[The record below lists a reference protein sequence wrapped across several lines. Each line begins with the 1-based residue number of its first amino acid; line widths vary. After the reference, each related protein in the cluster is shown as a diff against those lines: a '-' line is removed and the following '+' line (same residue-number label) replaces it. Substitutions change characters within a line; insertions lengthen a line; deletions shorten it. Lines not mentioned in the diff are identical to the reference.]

1 MCALTLNCIR
11 KCCDIDR
18 RAQERSRFFVANAL
32 RFFYRHLDAGTHYP
46 EAMSGAVRSSVGSDA
61 DEDGWI
67 PIDDALRAARGVM
80 RSGQMVHA
88 ANFQLYHSMNALQI
102 LDPKMDVGMAPPAGE
117 APMKS
122 LAALIT
128 EGRAPLDLPDEDQTR
143 VFDALL
149 ACEATWHRGQALATT
164 VYTCLYMHDAER
176 LEGCR
181 GPVMRAYFDATRSAV
196 ATVRHAVSLGDVWEE
211 EDFVL
216 HVAGFDVGAA
226 ACGDDATKTDAALA
240 ALLLAETW
248 LVENAG
254 VEDRHGALLA
264 RVRFRI
270 AMHEAYAALF
280 GLSDPKRAVA
290 AAAGARASLQRA
302 AAHLATMRTTTF
314 ADEKN
319 DGTDPNGL
327 GFDRKLNLSK
337 MGPSPPRAVR
347 LMSVQ
352 QGFEYF
358 HELVGELTRL
368 CDVAPLVASGA
379 GSLRDA
385 LAFLSAFNE
394 RSRNRDPCVV
404 SRSFAAIAI
413 LHPKRGGI
421 LGKHPGDAAL
431 RSAWLF
437 GAAQPPRLRLEDDLA
452 GDDLGGA
459 GDAGGEGDEGDE
471 DAPSRLVGGTASGT
485 LGKSFD
491 DETEEED
498 AAGAPGTAELCSF
511 LIKTSLGVELLVRA
525 YLCNRSRS
533 RRKLRRLLGEWSA
546 LADMAAVVDASG
558 FVPGYL
564 RRLGES
570 AEGGA
575 SVGGARERAEL
586 VAASGAL
593 ARSPWARHAFSS
605 WSGCVLVR
613 AMLAHLTLGF
623 ELELYLPHELCMV
636 YWYQEYLTDDLQSK
650 LRVIERSL
658 TAHLDAAADAESSL
672 SAATKKNQGK
682 KGDKTEDER
691 ARASSVSTQT
701 RLTQVRTEGHILS
714 AHKTMC
720 KGMLRFTAGLSAADR
735 AWRPARGDFTD
746 AEQNFW
752 QRFGIFHAVRDPA
765 PLSHADFEQY
775 VRLGDDVTADRL
787 FELAAECF
795 HGARAWCKELLELP
809 AGALSQTHLEDL
821 AGLDKTAAANA
832 AAARL
837 AIAAPTMRA
846 EFAFAAHHPTFPTVK
861 LVRGG

>member
-1 MCALTLNCIR
+1 
-11 KCCDIDR
+11 
-18 RAQERSRFFVANAL
+18 
-32 RFFYRHLDAGTHYP
+32 
-46 EAMSGAVRSSVGSDA
+46 MSGAVGGPVGGDA
-61 DEDGWI
+61 DDDGWV

-102 LDPKMDVGMAPPAGE
+102 LDAKMDVGMAPPAGE
-117 APMKS
+117 PPMKS
-122 LAALIT
+122 LAALIA
-128 EGRAPLDLPDEDQTR
+128 EGRAPLDLSDEDQTR

-164 VYTCLYMHDAER
+164 VYTCLYMHDEER
-176 LEGCR
+176 LEACR

-196 ATVRHAVSLGDVWEE
+196 ATVRHAVSFGDVWEE

-226 ACGDDATKTDAALA
+226 AVGDDAAKPNAALA
-240 ALLLAETW
+240 RLALAETW

-254 VEDRHGALLA
+254 VEDRRGALLA

-270 AMHEAYAALF
+270 AMHEAYEALF
-280 GLSDPKRAVA
+280 GLADPKRAVA
-290 AAAGARASLQRA
+290 AAADARASLRRA
-302 AAHLATMRTTTF
+302 AAHLAKARATTEE
-314 ADEKN
+314 AEDETG
-319 DGTDPNGL
+319 DETGWDPNRL

-352 QGFEYF
+352 KGFAYF
-358 HELVGELTRL
+358 SDLIHELTLV
-368 CDVAPLVASGA
+368 CDVAPLVASRA
-379 GSLRDA
+379 GSLHDA
-385 LAFLSAFNE
+385 LAFLNAFRHE
-394 RSRNRDPCVV
+394 RRKKGADPCIV
-404 SRSFAAIAI
+404 SRSFAAIAV
-413 LHPKRGGI
+413 LHPSRGGV

-431 RSAWLF
+431 RSAWLL
-437 GAAQPPRLRLEDDLA
+437 GAAPPPRLRLEADPA
-452 GDDLGGA
+452 GDLGGA
-459 GDAGGEGDEGDE
+459 EEPAGGRGDGAEGTDEGTDE
-471 DAPSRLVGGTASGT
+471 DVPSRLVGGVASGT
-485 LGKSFD
+485 PIVDGGRRTDASV
-491 DETEEED
+491 EEEEED
-498 AAGAPGTAELCSF
+498 AAGAPGAAELRSF
-511 LIKTSLGVELLVRA
+511 LAKTSLGVELLVRA
-525 YLCNRSRS
+525 HLCNRSRS